1 MQKIVNL
8 YQTSQENLYKAACQL
23 LSKCYKEGLRTLVV
37 VQDEE
42 KSQMLDN
49 LLWSFAQ
56 KDFIPHAL
64 IDDAQFDDHPIIIG
78 HASADYS
85 KLDLTGFN
93 TLVLIESFEN
103 NFASFEKTIVFFTQ
117 NDQDKALKLGVPS
130 SKHYVQDDKGQWG
143 MYIAN
148 PR

>member
-1 MQKIVNL
+1 MQKTVNL

-64 IDDAQFDDHPIIIG
+64 SSDPLFEEHPIIIS
-78 HASADYS
+78 HTEVDHS
-85 KLDLTGFN
+85 KLDLKNFN
-93 TLVLIESFEN
+93 TLVLIENFEN
-103 NFASFEKTIVFFTQ
+103 SFTNFQKTIVFFTK
-117 NDQDKALKLGVPS
+117 NDQAKALKLSTSS
-130 SKHYVQDDKGQWG
+130 SKHYVQDDKGQWSL
-143 MYIAN
+143 YS
-148 PR
+148 